1 MKNSMIDCHCH
12 LEQNDYDKDRDEV
25 IEKCRHQLKAV
36 ITCCAHPNDFDLT
49 LQLVEK
55 YRGFVFATA
64 SIHPIYIKEINE
76 MQKNKFFDLLKKY
89 RNNIIGI
96 GETGLD
102 FNIEEEEFREKQK
115 ELFIEFIE
123 LSEKLRLPIVIHA
136 RGAFK
141 EAIEILENY
150 NAKNVLMHF
159 FSARDLL
166 EKVIENDWYISVN
179 TALLRSKK
187 VNKIVRDM
195 LLEKILTETDS
206 PWLGL
211 EGRND
216 PTTVKVVLEKIA
228 EIKKINFDD
237 ADKITTQNAIKL
249 FNLP

>member
-1 MKNSMIDCHCH
+1 MIDVHCH
-12 LEQNDYDKDRDEV
+12 LSQPDYQGDIDQV
-25 IEKCRHQLKAV
+25 IEKCKQQLKAV

-55 YRGFVFATA
+55 YKGFVFATA
-64 SIHPIYIKEINE
+64 SIHPIYIKEIDE
-76 MQKNKFFDLLKKY
+76 KQKNEFFDLLKKY

-102 FNIEEEEFREKQK
+102 FNIEEEKFREKQK

-123 LSEKLRLPIVIHA
+123 LSKDLQLPVVIHA

-141 EAIEILENY
+141 EAIEILENR
-150 NAKNVLMHF
+150 NVKNVLMHF

-166 EKVIENDWYISVN
+166 ERVIKNDWYISVN

-187 VNKIVRDM
+187 LNKIVRDM
-195 LLEKILTETDS
+195 PIERILTETDS

-216 PTTVKVVLEKIA
+216 PAAVKLVVEKIA
-228 EIKKINFDD
+228 EVKKMNFDD
-237 ADKITTQNAIKL
+237 VDKITTQNATKL